1 MFAHTLTKL
10 KIYHSFIHTALPK
23 RKNNTTDIDRRKT
36 HFFHNAL
43 SEIRIN
49 NSLGWLLKLMFF
61 TLIGELSLAPS
72 LQRCLS
78 KYSVCVRREKPS
90 STCAKLSEDLLNNLR
105 VTSF

>member
-1 MFAHTLTKL
+1 MSIFSKVVAK
-10 KIYHSFIHTALPK
+10 KSSKAFKALPK

-61 TLIGELSLAPS
+61 TLIFTSHTALM
-72 LQRCLS
+72 
-78 KYSVCVRREKPS
+78 S
-90 STCAKLSEDLLNNLR
+90 SH
-105 VTSF
+105 